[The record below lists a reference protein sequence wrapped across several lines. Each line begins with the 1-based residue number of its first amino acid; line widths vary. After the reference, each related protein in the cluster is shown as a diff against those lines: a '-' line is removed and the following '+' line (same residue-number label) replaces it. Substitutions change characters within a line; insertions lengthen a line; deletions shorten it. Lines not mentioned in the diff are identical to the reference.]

1 MAANGSNNNNNIDG
15 EKNKNFALNMTVA
28 FIELFFF
35 P

>member
-1 MAANGSNNNNNIDG
+1 MAANGSNNNNIDG

-28 FIELFFF
+28 FIEHFFF